1 MNAPRSHP
9 RLDVGLALRE
19 GWRAFNR
26 APLLFVGFT
35 LLLFALQLVLQAL
48 QPSLSPEKL
57 PLWEA
62 PVDWETLVPRLRY
75 LTVAFGLLIFSSML
89 SLVVNLWGSCG
100 MVRAA
105 WVALDGR
112 RPGVQAFLR
121 WDPRALLRLYLPSF
135 LLGCGVVLAVSVVV
149 MLAAVLGEVN
159 PWLALPPGLALLAGT
174 LYLSVSQAFL
184 PQVAL
189 LHDNH
194 PFAALAQGRR
204 VVDPAWP
211 RVVLLLTLN
220 AVLLLAGLCA
230 VGLGLLVALPLVTCV
245 ATAAYRQLF
254 GAVDRTGLT
263 RGLPETRALSQP
275 RV

>member
-159 PWLALPPGLALLAGT
+159 PWLALPPGLP
-174 LYLSVSQAFL
+174 S
-184 PQVAL
+184 P
-189 LHDNH
+189 
-194 PFAALAQGRR
+194 GR
-204 VVDPAWP
+204 PAP
-211 RVVLLLTLN
+211 
-220 AVLLLAGLCA
+220 
-230 VGLGLLVALPLVTCV
+230 
-245 ATAAYRQLF
+245 
-254 GAVDRTGLT
+254 
-263 RGLPETRALSQP
+263 
-275 RV
+275 